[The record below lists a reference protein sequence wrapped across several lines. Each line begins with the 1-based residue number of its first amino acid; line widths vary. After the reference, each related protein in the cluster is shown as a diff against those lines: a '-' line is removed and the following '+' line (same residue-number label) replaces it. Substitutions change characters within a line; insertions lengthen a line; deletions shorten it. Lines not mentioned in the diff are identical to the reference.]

1 MKKKSYIYN
10 KVKGTVISSL
20 LFSCSSFLLTACS
33 DFFDILPMNDVV
45 LENYWTKKDDVT
57 SVLNGCY
64 EAMEDADVITRIGV
78 WGEMRS
84 ENIKAGSN
92 VPNEINEILKEN
104 ILQSNPMCN
113 WAKFYNVINRCNVL
127 CYYAPKVQAIDPNY
141 TLAEMKANVAEAT
154 FLRSLSYFYLIRTFR
169 DVPYTK
175 KPSLEDGQN
184 YVLAPTP
191 FLAAIDSLIQD
202 LEAVKGDAVRRYE
215 VEKYSGSNYSLPE
228 INTSRITCWAIYALL
243 ADLYLWKGDWDN
255 VVKYCDLVLNYK
267 RQQYQEI
274 LDHIGAIADMDL
286 FNGIPLILE
295 RPTSSSS
302 ATYGNAYN
310 LIFGMGNSFESL
322 FELYYSSAQTLQNT
336 WVNNYYYDSSRGSA
350 RLSPWSGLQE
360 NVATGNNTLFGQ
372 KDCRA
377 YEAIYSGTSSDY
389 IAKYAVYSVSF
400 TTQSLKTLADAK
412 ISMTLRGGGYSNWI
426 FYRLSDVIL
435 MKAEALIE
443 KGTENFESAFN
454 LINAVNKRALN
465 ATDALKGTLASD
477 TLKMSTYT
485 ASKSNMVDLLFAER
499 HREFLFEGKR
509 WYDLVRLS
517 RREGNTTRLASDAT
531 RKYLQDLNVIKIKL
545 SDPNYI
551 YFPYS
556 KNELKVNPLL
566 QQNPAF
572 NKGEDSGLTK

>member
-215 VEKYSGSNYSLPE
+215 VEKYSGSNY
-228 INTSRITCWAIYALL
+228 
-243 ADLYLWKGDWDN
+243 
-255 VVKYCDLVLNYK
+255 
-267 RQQYQEI
+267 
-274 LDHIGAIADMDL
+274 
-286 FNGIPLILE
+286 
-295 RPTSSSS
+295 
-302 ATYGNAYN
+302 
-310 LIFGMGNSFESL
+310 
-322 FELYYSSAQTLQNT
+322 
-336 WVNNYYYDSSRGSA
+336 
-350 RLSPWSGLQE
+350 
-360 NVATGNNTLFGQ
+360 
-372 KDCRA
+372 
-377 YEAIYSGTSSDY
+377 
-389 IAKYAVYSVSF
+389 
-400 TTQSLKTLADAK
+400 
-412 ISMTLRGGGYSNWI
+412 
-426 FYRLSDVIL
+426 
-435 MKAEALIE
+435 
-443 KGTENFESAFN
+443 
-454 LINAVNKRALN
+454 
-465 ATDALKGTLASD
+465 
-477 TLKMSTYT
+477 
-485 ASKSNMVDLLFAER
+485 
-499 HREFLFEGKR
+499 
-509 WYDLVRLS
+509 
-517 RREGNTTRLASDAT
+517 
-531 RKYLQDLNVIKIKL
+531 
-545 SDPNYI
+545 
-551 YFPYS
+551 
-556 KNELKVNPLL
+556 
-566 QQNPAF
+566 
-572 NKGEDSGLTK
+572 